1 MTRNIHMPKNHI
13 LRGLTTVAAPANSR
27 RGSILIWLVAAI
39 VLLSALAVAIIPII
53 GSSEQETVS
62 LDQASKAYF
71 LAESGYRLAA
81 NRFLHAGAKAEDQHQ
96 ALEDLD
102 GSYTLEH
109 VDGRIELK
117 IYAYFYELLN
127 DSNGATAIKVHSPG
141 SFPGSGAFPDDPD
154 DEVSLAA
161 GLKVRIADQTYTLDI
176 GSRSVSGEDD
186 NATLTFDAPLPFLPK
201 GTVVYPVA
209 VADDNR
215 TPTLTDGGNLAY
227 DDHSAA
233 MFPLRHGKIQVDG
246 LTLTYR
252 FNDRDNNQLVDIR
265 NPKNPAMVHAM
276 TTDAEIILTRYVRLH
291 STGQYGDEALGIQRR
306 VVYYAPLPLE
316 DSGKRRETFSDR
328 FSSNA
333 DWSVV
338 TGAHSVGE
346 VAGDNV
352 LKVEATEVVGDD
364 KGSLI
369 QFQPTSEAARKIDFD
384 NARRATRGYL
394 NYETQIKVGYEASPE
409 PALSYS
415 PYRPIPAH
423 AAAGIM
429 FRLSGTD
436 PYDATKIDLFESNG
450 YGVSFLRGDTSLN
463 SGIPDDI
470 IPDPDTRMV
479 VLWQQTQ
486 NGSSRNWL
494 AYKALPVVE
503 HWSDDF
509 EGAVTWEIYPPDVRN
524 LWNTASQPDTPH
536 SGAQAWHF
544 GREVI
549 PAGFTYQPAPPFEHV
564 IARGGL
570 RSEEIT
576 LCNAAKITL
585 TFWSWHQTEDVD
597 PNRDEKQ
604 VRIQI
609 EGHEYKRYI
618 IERESDARYWYL
630 DTVDLTEFAG
640 ETIRVVFYFNS
651 TDGEENNFAGWMV
664 DDVKILCEDWPLQNA
679 TLAVRLQEAM
689 VVRFYNGQAQI
700 REGDRIQGGLRG
712 TIGTVIEPPFISS
725 GSWGGTPAATGT
737 LLLNRTEIRT
747 TGDAFQ
753 VGEPIQ
759 AIGSTG
765 RARVTSWDE
774 TNDRKANVI
783 QMFYASE
790 TGFGGGDNDPLNR
803 ITRPYGRL
811 GVDPDLTELKW
822 PPELDANGTWVDLD
836 GNFTYSED
844 YFRLIQWDAINDA
857 NVTGLSAIDFRT
869 TINGTVANAVI
880 QSHYH
885 AGDSDTLQT
894 PSFPAIYNM
903 AELGLHTFGDG
914 SENVYF
920 DDFGIALNVAEE
932 DVLLPPLQQ

>member
-1 MTRNIHMPKNHI
+1 MTRNLHIPAFHI
-13 LRGLTTVAAPANSR
+13 LRWFITVAAPADSR
-27 RGSILIWLVAAI
+27 RGSVLLWLIAAI
-39 VLLSALAVAIIPII
+39 VLLSALAAAIIPIV
-53 GSSEQETVS
+53 GSSEQQTVS
-62 LDQASKAYF
+62 LDQAAKAYF

-102 GSYTLEH
+102 GSYTLED
-109 VDGRIELK
+109 VEGRIELK
-117 IYAYFYELLN
+117 TYAYFYEILN
-127 DSNGATAIKVHSPG
+127 DSSGATAIKVHSPG

-176 GSRSVSGEDD
+176 GSQAVSGEDD
-186 NATLTFDAPLPFLPK
+186 NVTLAFDAPLPFLPK

-209 VADDNR
+209 IADDNR

-227 DDHSAA
+227 DDHSAD
-233 MFPLRHGKIQVDG
+233 MFPLRNGKIQVDD

-252 FNDRDNNQLVDIR
+252 FNDRDNNQLIDIR
-265 NPKNPAMVHAM
+265 NPNNPAMVHTL
-276 TTDAEIILTRYVRLH
+276 TTDAEITLARYVRLH

-306 VVYYAPLPLE
+306 VVYYVPLPLE
-316 DSGKRRETFSDR
+316 DSGRRTESFSDR
-328 FSSNA
+328 FSSAEN
-333 DWSVV
+333 WSVV
-338 TGAHSVGE
+338 TGAHAVGE
-346 VAGDNV
+346 VGGDSV
-352 LKVEATEVVGDD
+352 LKVTGTTVVGDD

-369 QFQPTSEAARKIDFD
+369 QFNPKTEAAQKIDFD
-384 NARRATRGYL
+384 NARRTTRGYL
-394 NYETQIKVGYEASPE
+394 NYETQIKVGYEPSPE
-409 PALSYS
+409 PALSYY

-423 AAAGIM
+423 AAAGIS

-436 PYDATKIDLFESNG
+436 PYDATALDLFESNG

-470 IPDPDTRMV
+470 IPYPDTRMV

-494 AYKALPVVE
+494 AYKALPVIE
-503 HWSDDF
+503 HWFDDF
-509 EGAVTWEIYPPDVRN
+509 EGAVTWEIFPPDVRN
-524 LWNTASQPDTPH
+524 LWNTTSQPGTPH

-544 GREVI
+544 GREAAPGV
-549 PAGFTYQPAPPFEHV
+549 FTYQPPPPYEHV

-585 TFWSWHQTEDVD
+585 TFWSWHRTEDQD
-597 PNRDEKQ
+597 PTRDEKQ

-609 EGHEYKRYI
+609 GGHEYDRYLI
-618 IERESDARYWYL
+618 DRESDARYWHPE
-630 DTVDLTEFAG
+630 TVDLTEFSG
-640 ETIRVVFYFNS
+640 ETIRIVFYFNS
-651 TDGEENNFAGWMV
+651 IDGEENDFAGWMV

-679 TLAVRLQEAM
+679 TMAVRLQEAM
-689 VVRFYNGQAQI
+689 VVRFYDGQAQI

-712 TIGTVIEPPFISS
+712 TIGTVIEPPLISS

-759 AIGSTG
+759 SIGNTG
-765 RARVTSWDE
+765 QARVAAWDE

-783 QMFYASE
+783 QVFYASE
-790 TGFGGGDNDPLNR
+790 NGFGGGDTDPLNR
-803 ITRPYGRL
+803 ITRPYGRV
-811 GVDPDLTELKW
+811 GIDPVLTELKW
-822 PPELDANGTWVDLD
+822 PPELDGNGTWVDRD
-836 GNFTYSED
+836 GNFTSADD

-857 NVTGLSAIDFRT
+857 NVTGLSSITFRT
-869 TINGTVANAVI
+869 TINGAVANAVI

-885 AGDSDTLQT
+885 ASDNDTLQT
-894 PSFPAIYNM
+894 PSFPAIYNA

-932 DVLLPPLQQ
+932 DVLLPPMQQ